1 MRVAGILFASIL
13 VVSQSA
19 CGGDDDDGD
28 DSADSAD
35 GGDDDGGGVAAFISA
50 IETDG
55 GTVAARSGALPA
67 AGDGPSAAVTSAATV
82 INGGTLQVHIEVVPA
97 ARAGRSERIGVA
109 GFDRAVIAVSGV
121 EGYFDISL
129 PEAVASL
136 DLLITMSQIISAS
149 DFAFLYAIGSA
160 DSIGAYQEVGT
171 AVVSVGT
178 GDVQVSVSWD
188 ADSDVDLHV
197 VDPAGDEVYYGA
209 TMIASGGE
217 LDLDSNAACLIDG
230 VNNEN
235 ITWAA
240 ASDGTYTVRLDYYL
254 GCDAD
259 ETSYVVTVQ
268 RLDHDAETFSGT
280 FDGAGDTGGAG
291 SGIDVTTFTM
301 P

>member
-19 CGGDDDDGD
+19 CGGDDDGGD
-28 DSADSAD
+28 DSAD
-35 GGDDDGGGVAAFISA
+35 GGDDDGGGVAEFISA
-50 IETDG
+50 IETSG
-55 GTVAARSGALPA
+55 GTVAARSGAPPT
-67 AGDGPSAAVTSAATV
+67 AGDGPSAAVTSSATV

-121 EGYFDISL
+121 DGFFDISL

-171 AVVSVGT
+171 TVVSVGT

-197 VDPAGDEVYYGA
+197 IDPAGDEVYYGA
-209 TMIASGGE
+209 TVIASGGE
-217 LDLDSNAACLIDG
+217 LDLDSNAACIIDG

-240 ASDGTYTVRLDYYL
+240 AAEGTYTVRLDYYL
-254 GCDAD
+254 GCDVD

-268 RLDHDAETFSGT
+268 RVDHDAETFSGT
-280 FDGAGDTGGAG
+280 FDGAGDGGGSG
-291 SGIDVTTFTM
+291 SGIDITTFTM